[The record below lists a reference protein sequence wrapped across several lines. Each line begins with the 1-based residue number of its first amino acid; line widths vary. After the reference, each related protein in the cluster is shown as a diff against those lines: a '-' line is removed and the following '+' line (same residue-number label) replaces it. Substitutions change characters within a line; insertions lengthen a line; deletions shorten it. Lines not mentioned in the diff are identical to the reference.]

1 VSHNLRGK
9 GEIKEFRPADTDT
22 EFYLHTSANIE
33 DILLAIKLKWPKIS
47 LGDVEISAEHIHTRC
62 LTYDLYDSGDY
73 TDFLKISRTL

>member
-1 VSHNLRGK
+1 MSHTLRGK
-9 GEIKEFRPADTDT
+9 GETKEFRPDDTAT
-22 EFYLHTSANIE
+22 EFYLHTSATVE
-33 DILLAIKLKWPKIS
+33 DILLAIKLKWSEIS